1 MHGHWTP
8 TPPLH
13 WVGVAVAAGLAL
25 GYTLAVEPTVV
36 SAEQVAYPVVWL
48 LASGLALWRVRD
60 RLRALG
66 RRALAAGAAYTLV
79 LLASAGLVGS
89 PVADPG
95 LEVYLAAPGWGP
107 ALVYGGPVVRV
118 VLIPFLVVGYLTLGL
133 LGALAVQRTLRAAAP
148 GVLGLFAC
156 VSCTAPFLAG
166 LAGSL
171 GSGSLAATLLRA
183 QYPVATA
190 VFLCSVGLFLA
201 LLGWSRPPA
210 GA

>member
-1 MHGHWTP
+1 MYGHRTP
-8 TPPLH
+8 TPPLR
-13 WVGVAVAAGLAL
+13 WVGAAVVAGLAL
-25 GYTLAVEPTVV
+25 GYTLAVEPTVA
-36 SAEQVAYPVVWL
+36 SAEQVVYPVVWL

-60 RLRALG
+60 RLPDLG
-66 RRALAAGAAYTLV
+66 RRALAVGAAYTLV
-79 LLASAGLVGS
+79 LLFSAGLVGS
-89 PVADPG
+89 PTGSPG
-95 LEVYLAAPGWGP
+95 MEMYLAAPGWGP

-118 VLIPFLVVGYLTLGL
+118 VLIPFLIVGYLTLGL
-133 LGALAVQRTLRAAAP
+133 LGALAVHRTLRAAAP

-156 VSCTAPFLAG
+156 VSCTAPLLAG

-190 VFLCSVGLFLA
+190 VFLLSVGLFLA

-210 GA
+210 DA